1 LSFWAKDN
9 KITLAFGIGSLG
21 FGLRPSVKVVVE
33 GVRPKAKGQV
43 FDKKRK
49 RKQCQHIPTKRGHPE
64 SPLMLLL

>member
-49 RKQCQHIPTKRGHPE
+49 RK
-64 SPLMLLL
+64 